1 MIRRSIAVKI
11 GLSIIGLVALDLL
24 ALYISLRQ
32 LLTRVLQTGDLG
44 RVASARVEELLVLAA
59 VGAALLAIGLAVF
72 LSQRL
77 ARPLVRMIAVTQ
89 DIARGR
95 YQTRIP
101 IKGSDEVARLG
112 EAIHELA
119 RHLDRLDTTR
129 KEFLADVAHE
139 LRTPLTY
146 MRGYAQVLHDGMAR
160 TPDEVRQ
167 YLKIIYEET
176 QRVERLVQ
184 DLFVLAQ
191 ADAGMSNVHRETVD
205 LAELAGQVTERFRPR
220 AEEKGI
226 VLAMRKKP
234 APQTEVDPMR
244 IEQAVV
250 NLLDNALRYTPA
262 GGSVTVNV
270 GAKGEGVEITVQDT
284 GPGIPSEELPYIW
297 DRLHRVDKSR
307 SREYG
312 GAGLGLSIVKH
323 IAELHGG
330 RVTAE
335 SRPGSGTTMRLE
347 LPVRHAAVGGK
358 ERSP

>member
-1 MIRRSIAVKI
+1 MIRRSIAAKI

-24 ALYISLRQ
+24 ALYISLHQ
-32 LLTRVLQTGDLG
+32 LLARVLRTGDLG
-44 RVASARVEELLVLAA
+44 RAASARVEELLVLAA
-59 VGAALLAIGLAVF
+59 VGAVLLATGLTVL

-95 YQTRIP
+95 YQARIP
-101 IKGSDEVARLG
+101 VKGHDEVARLG

-119 RHLDRLDTTR
+119 LHLRRLDTTR

-146 MRGYAQVLHDGMAR
+146 MRGYAQVLYDGMAK

-191 ADAGMSNVHRETVD
+191 ADAGMLNTRMEAVD
-205 LAELAGQVTERFRPR
+205 PVELAVQAAERFRPK

-226 VLAMRKKP
+226 ALAVREKS
-234 APQTEVDPMR
+234 APQIEADPAR

-250 NLLDNALRYTPA
+250 NLLDNAIRYTPA
-262 GGSVTVNV
+262 GGAVTVDAA
-270 GAKGEGVEITVQDT
+270 AKGDRVEIAVQDS
-284 GPGIPSEELPYIW
+284 GPGIPAEELPFIW
-297 DRLHRVDKSR
+297 ERLYRVDKSR
-307 SREYG
+307 SREHG

-330 RVTAE
+330 SVTAE
-335 SRPGSGTTMRLE
+335 SRAGHGTTVRLT
-347 LPVRHAAVGGK
+347 LPVRSAGDG
-358 ERSP
+358 EGRSR